1 MINPYNCIENVRF
14 FFSCFDVETRNRFT
28 KFLYRNNKRAL
39 VNLQGKV
46 GLFDIDTVRTK
57 LSLDHLPVFRT
68 RNCNKVRL
76 PTT

>member
-1 MINPYNCIENVRF
+1 MFF
-14 FFSCFDVETRNRFT
+14 FFSMSRRVIIALRNFYT
-28 KFLYRNNKRAL
+28 AKRNNKRAL